1 VNEALIIMR
10 PVVALIAAPI
20 TLFMAILLMAS
31 CAHKL
36 FDFKRARDSAEL
48 FAGVPPSMAGAAAGA
63 ISIVE
68 LIAGALLVI
77 PAQRMVG
84 AALAAAVWTE
94 YGFLMI
100 RAISQGRSAVDC
112 GCSFGSGHTELGL
125 FQIVRNGVLVTLA
138 AVSAAGP
145 SVGWDASLISWQIM
159 EALTLLALYG
169 ALDQVMNLKPL
180 RSGVMS

>member
-1 VNEALIIMR
+1 VNEALTILR

-20 TLFMAILLMAS
+20 TLFMAFLLVAS

-36 FDFKRARDSAEL
+36 FHFKRARDSAEL
-48 FAGVPPSMAGAAAGA
+48 FAGVPRSVAGAATGA

-84 AALAAAVWTE
+84 AALAAAVWTG

-112 GCSFGSGHTELGL
+112 GCSFGSTHTELGP
-125 FQIVRNGVLVTLA
+125 FQIIRNGVLVALA
-138 AVSAAGP
+138 AANAAAPNVS
-145 SVGWDASLISWQIM
+145 WDASLISWEIM

-180 RSGVMS
+180 RSGVMN